1 VKPIEPAS
9 PQNAPAYPGRRKAR
23 ISGRFRPAV
32 FILLSV
38 IFLYLLTSLPLE
50 MHSGIFHIK
59 KIDLISA
66 LSRSMDASKRGQRA
80 NPSAQD
86 AGSNQ
91 LRISAKSGAPSA
103 GSEAPEESALERE
116 DPLQPIEL
124 FSDDALDPFF
134 RALRGLPRSSEPVRI
149 AYYGDSI
156 IEGDMLTRDL
166 RLNLQAQFG
175 GSGVGYLPITSEVSL
190 FRNSIGHSFSPEWQ
204 SLSLLQ
210 ADRLAPLGIAGM
222 VFIPACQEDPE
233 GGLFCT
239 SWVEYRAVKSAE
251 KPNRI
256 QTVRLF
262 YSHAPPSASVEYVAD
277 KAEPKTI
284 NLQPGPEIQ
293 ETILSP
299 DPPARKIRITF
310 TARAGFNVYGA
321 SLEGEK
327 GILLDNFAMRGN
339 SGIPLIRIPNSQLS
353 GFERLL
359 RYRLI
364 ILHFG
369 ANVATPDPQDFSWYE
384 IGLIKM
390 IRHFQVSFPETAF
403 LLVSCSD
410 RSYKDGLDYVTI
422 PAIPQLVETQRRAA
436 QKTGVAFWNLYAA
449 MGGENAMARWVDYHP
464 SLAALDYTHFSLLG
478 AKRIADDFYRALMD
492 GYKRFEDKLGR

>member
-1 VKPIEPAS
+1 VKLIQQASPQDAPAS
-9 PQNAPAYPGRRKAR
+9 PASRKAR
-23 ISGRFRPAV
+23 TFGRFRPAV

-38 IFLYLLTSLPLE
+38 FFLYLLTSLPLE
-50 MHSGIFHIK
+50 VHFGIFHIK

-66 LSRSMDASKRGQRA
+66 LRK
-80 NPSAQD
+80 SAD
-86 AGSNQ
+86 AGSHQ
-91 LRISAKSGAPSA
+91 LPVSEKSGVPTP
-103 GSEAPEESALERE
+103 GSEAPKESALERE

-124 FSDDALDPFF
+124 FKDDALDPFF
-134 RALRGLPRSSEPVRI
+134 QALRGLPRSSEPVRI

-156 IEGDMLTRDL
+156 VEGDMLTRDL
-166 RLNLQAQFG
+166 RLNLQKSFG
-175 GSGVGYLPITSEVSL
+175 GSGVGYLPITSEVAL
-190 FRNSIGHSFSPEWQ
+190 FRNSIGHSFSADWQ
-204 SLSLLQ
+204 SVSVLH
-210 ADRLAPLGIAGM
+210 ADRPAPLGIAGM
-222 VFIPACQEDPE
+222 AFIPDCREDPQE
-233 GGLFCT
+233 GPICT
-239 SWVEYRAVKSAE
+239 SWVEYRAFKSAE
-251 KPNRI
+251 KSNRI
-256 QTVRLF
+256 QTVKLF

-284 NLQPGPEIQ
+284 DLQPGSEIQ

-310 TARAGFNVYGA
+310 RAEARFNVYGA

-327 GILLDNFAMRGN
+327 GVLLDNFALRGN
-339 SGIPLIRIPNSQLS
+339 SGVPLIRIANSELS
-353 GFERLL
+353 GFENLL
-359 RYRLI
+359 HYRLI

-390 IRHFQVSFPETAF
+390 IRHFQASFPETAF

-422 PAIPQLVETQRRAA
+422 PTIPQLVEIQRRVA
-436 QKTGVAFWNLYAA
+436 QKTGIAFWNLYAA
-449 MGGENAMARWVDYHP
+449 MGGENAMARWVNYHP

-492 GYKRFEDKLGR
+492 GYKKFEDKLGR